1 MKMMATKV
9 EGNSFAEFRFP
20 SLEAIQEVDG
30 YVEWLGSGVANL
42 SEIIGDY
49 SFKEKIHCG
58 VNRHDRPGHRCNTL
72 HNNGVVIR
80 TTTGQVTCCGGNCG
94 KNYFGDEYENAK
106 TSFDAK
112 RKRAQDRVQLNGY
125 VDSAALWV
133 NKITAI
139 KQRSQMLIDRIKL
152 ISSAILGADNPEL
165 KRAFAALKKD
175 QGIIRVASKKSED
188 DFFAGEG
195 KGNNAHLEVIETI
208 EAISVH
214 DSYLKVAEK
223 IDSLDVLVKDLQ
235 LININ
240 VLGEKEIEDAVLR
253 FKNVSADFVGLE
265 NFIIDAERHL
275 RAENLKRF
283 IALKT
288 QISRGDAR
296 KKGVVNALEVV
307 IPGLGL

>member
-1 MKMMATKV
+1 MTEARVDRNTF
-9 EGNSFAEFRFP
+9 EEFRFP
-20 SLEAIQEVDG
+20 SLEKIQEIEG
-30 YVEWLGSGVANL
+30 YVEWLGSGAANL

-94 KNYFGDEYENAK
+94 RNYFGGDYENAK
-106 TSFDAK
+106 ATFDAK
-112 RKRAQDRVQLNGY
+112 KKRAQDREQFAGY
-125 VDSAALWV
+125 VDNAALWV

-139 KQRSQMLIDRIKL
+139 KQRSHLLIDRIKL
-152 ISSAILGADNPEL
+152 IFSAILNTDNPGL
-165 KRAFAALKKD
+165 KRAFATLKKD

-188 DFFAGEG
+188 NFFAGEG

-240 VLGEKEIEDAVLR
+240 FLGEKEIEDAVLR
-253 FKNVSADFVGLE
+253 FKNVPADFVELE
-265 NFIIDAERHL
+265 KFIKDAERHL